1 MRYFNFDR
9 YIAVCF
15 PFFRLRHNLK
25 ARYYIV
31 PILLFA
37 PLYNLPRFFE
47 FETVKDVSFTCLD
60 DQLDALNRN
69 FSSSTIDTQDKYNIT
84 QNTHKNFLENN
95 KFNGSTINTKKLKK
109 REVADN
115 MNFGTTVFQNDLAQ
129 KEIITNF
136 HTAHIAPSRIKE
148 EEYND
153 FRRKRSIE
161 KEHINDV

>member
-1 MRYFNFDR
+1 M
-9 YIAVCF
+9 CF

-31 PILLFA
+31 PILLIA

-69 FSSSTIDTQDKYNIT
+69 ISLSTIDTQDIYNVT
-84 QNTHKNFLENN
+84 QNAHKTFLENN
-95 KFNGSTINTKKLKK
+95 KFYGSTTNTKKLTK

-115 MNFGTTVFQNDLAQ
+115 MNFRTTVFQDDLAQ

-136 HTAHIAPSRIKE
+136 HTVHTAPSRIID
-148 EEYND
+148 EEYHY

>member
-1 MRYFNFDR
+1 M
-9 YIAVCF
+9 CF

-47 FETVKDVSFTCLD
+47 FETVQDVSFTCLD

-69 FSSSTIDTQDKYNIT
+69 ISSSTMDTQDKYNVT
-84 QNTHKNFLENN
+84 QNAHKNILENN
-95 KFNGSTINTKKLKK
+95 KFYGTTIHTKKLKK
-109 REVADN
+109 REAADN
-115 MNFGTTVFQNDLAQ
+115 MDFRTTVFQNDLAQ
-129 KEIITNF
+129 KEVITNF
-136 HTAHIAPSRIKE
+136 HTPHNTLSRITN
-148 EEYND
+148 EEYRD
-153 FRRKRSIE
+153 FRQKRSIE